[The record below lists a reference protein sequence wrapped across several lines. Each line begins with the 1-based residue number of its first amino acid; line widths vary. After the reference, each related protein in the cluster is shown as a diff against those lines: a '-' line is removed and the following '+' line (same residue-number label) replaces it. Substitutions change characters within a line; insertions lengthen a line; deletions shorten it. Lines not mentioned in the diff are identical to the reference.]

1 MKAIDET
8 VEENISSPFEI
19 KEKKRFFA
27 IKSPSKLFMEKNID
41 AFKEGEHV
49 F

>member
-1 MKAIDET
+1 MKAIEET
-8 VEENISSPFEI
+8 TRANISSPFEI
-19 KEKKRFFA
+19 KEKKRFFE

-41 AFKEGEHV
+41 AFKEGKHV

>member
-1 MKAIDET
+1 MKAIDEI
-8 VEENISSPFEI
+8 VEANISSLFEI

-41 AFKEGEHV
+41 AFKEGKHV